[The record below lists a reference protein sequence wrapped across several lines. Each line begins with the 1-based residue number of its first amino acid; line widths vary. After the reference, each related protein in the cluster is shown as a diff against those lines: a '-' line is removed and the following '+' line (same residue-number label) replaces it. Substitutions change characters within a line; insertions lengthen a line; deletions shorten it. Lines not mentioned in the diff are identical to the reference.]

1 MKQDICSEIS
11 VVKAN
16 NDENNAMRKS
26 SQFFQEPV
34 CALSSESIFLIQVS
48 DFLGQI
54 SNVAT
59 QLVVPKSQNKIHI
72 CNIDAVLRD

>member
-1 MKQDICSEIS
+1 M
-11 VVKAN
+11 
-16 NDENNAMRKS
+16 
-26 SQFFQEPV
+26 

-59 QLVVPKSQNKIHI
+59 QLVVPKSKS
-72 CNIDAVLRD
+72 NINNLHNIQVACHDKTIKCIEFNSIKKSSYSISTNIVV